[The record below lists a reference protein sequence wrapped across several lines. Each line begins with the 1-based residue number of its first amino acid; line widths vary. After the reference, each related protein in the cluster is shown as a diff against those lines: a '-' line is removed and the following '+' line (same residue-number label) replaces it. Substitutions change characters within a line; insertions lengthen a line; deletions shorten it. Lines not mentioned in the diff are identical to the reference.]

1 MQELGLV
8 GHGHLADPHEGLLTG
23 AHIDS
28 VEAGREAGGLTDNV
42 GPLESGTGCLTAED
56 GHELAE
62 GLGTVDGDLQ
72 DAGGAAGGDG
82 LLGVVDETVVAGALK
97 TVEGGIAAAE
107 KTGHETVADERQV
120 GGWGDSVGIGS
131 DTAEEGNALGAVERR
146 ELADADLTVEHA
158 LADEQTAYSAV
169 VLQTAAGKEQ
179 RRDNLVGEAVG
190 DDVALE
196 HHGTDIIVGERLGT
210 ADGHETV
217 GKLTD
222 GLTQGVGVP
231 AGVALAGGDI
241 LVVVLLSVAGAH
253 GGADDDLGEAGA
265 GLATDAL
272 GGDTVGVVVHVVDVD
287 TGAVELRIVGEDE
300 RQLLCQTGIER
311 LVGGG
316 LIGGIAIDELA
327 GLQAEHV
334 GHGSLL
340 LRHGRSGKERLLL
353 RHGVKGVLIHLFVEG
368 SSDDIE

>member
-1 MQELGLV
+1 MVPQGDAGLLPQGGVDNGQLTLCLGFLEGVLHVVDDDGTGRDKAAADIVEQRVELVLLLRAGEHMQELGLV

-23 AHIDS
+23 AHIDT

-72 DAGGAAGGDG
+72 DAGGAAGGDSF
-82 LLGVVDETVVAGALK
+82 LGVVDETVVAGALK

-107 KTGHETVADERQV
+107 KTGHETVADECQV
-120 GGWGDSVGIGS
+120 GGWGDTVGIGG
-131 DTAEEGNALGAVERR
+131 DAAEEGNALGAVERR

-169 VLQTAAGKEQ
+169 VLQTAARKEQ
-179 RRDNLVGEAVG
+179 RRDDLVGEAVG

-196 HHGTDIIVGERLGT
+196 HHRTDIIVGERLGT

-241 LVVVLLSVAGAH
+241 LGCCAG
-253 GGADDDLGEAGA
+253 
-265 GLATDAL
+265 
-272 GGDTVGVVVHVVDVD
+272 
-287 TGAVELRIVGEDE
+287 RW
-300 RQLLCQTGIER
+300 
-311 LVGGG
+311 
-316 LIGGIAIDELA
+316 
-327 GLQAEHV
+327 
-334 GHGSLL
+334 
-340 LRHGRSGKERLLL
+340 
-353 RHGVKGVLIHLFVEG
+353 
-368 SSDDIE
+368 